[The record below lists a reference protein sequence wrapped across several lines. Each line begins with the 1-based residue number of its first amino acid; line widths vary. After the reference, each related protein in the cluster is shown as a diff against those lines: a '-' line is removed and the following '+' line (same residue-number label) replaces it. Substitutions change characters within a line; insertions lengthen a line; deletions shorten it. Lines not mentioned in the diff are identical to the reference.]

1 MSKLL
6 GNFIEVVIPST
17 RMQEARVRGAIDNS
31 IIDLGGCTLTEGRGF
46 YVRED
51 NGKVDAE
58 HVITAR
64 WEYADDDV
72 RMRGWQARQSA
83 LRVAHALLSSGEE
96 SVLVRGYTGGSYHS
110 ELMFA

>member
-17 RMQEARVRGAIDNS
+17 RMQEIRVREALDNS
-31 IIDLGGCTLTEGRGF
+31 VTDLGGCTLTEGRGF
-46 YVRED
+46 YVRQD
-51 NGKVDAE
+51 NGKIDAE

-64 WEYADDDV
+64 WEYAEEDGETASLATGKIVD
-72 RMRGWQARQSA
+72 
-83 LRVAHALLSSGEE
+83 ALLEAGEE
-96 SVLVRGYTGGSYHS
+96 SVLVRGYSHGNYNS